1 MKIGDLA
8 KATNTLPETVRFYER
23 EGLLPSPARTE
34 GNYRSYT
41 AEHAQR
47 LAKIGICFSYTLTK
61 IGICFLFSHTIS

>member
-34 GNYRSYT
+34 GIVSQI
-41 AEHAQR
+41 A
-47 LAKIGICFSYTLTK
+47 S
-61 IGICFLFSHTIS
+61 LFGLSLGY